1 MNIQKISINN
11 LIEADYNPRK
21 NLQPGDEE
29 YKKIKKSIEKFGYV
43 EPVIVNTKDKILKI
57 ISGHQR
63 IKVLKDLGY
72 KEIDCI
78 LVSLDENDEKALNIA
93 LNKISGEWDNEK
105 LQAVLKELKDFDQ
118 DQFFLTGF
126 NDNEF
131 QKLEMEFSQDQSIN
145 KSVSNDNFNESEA
158 KKEAEKNLITKPGY
172 FYQLGNH
179 YLLCGDSFKEND
191 RNKLINNK
199 FMDMIYTD
207 PPYNMQMGGQGCFKD
222 STKKIKKRIDKLINF
237 DVTKL
242 SFLPNIDIGS
252 FYIFTSKNGIRDYL
266 KIFEKHNFNILV
278 WGKTNAIPYTSGT
291 FIPDLEYILYFSTDK
306 KIWNNSLKPAEIYK
320 KYYISSISEA
330 KKEDGDLHPTMKP
343 IELISNRLRISSNE
357 NSNILDLFA
366 GSGSTMIAADQLKR
380 NCYMME
386 IEPIFCDV
394 IIRRYIKFK
403 SGKSDDVFLID
414 KDNKK
419 IPWSKLVGG
428 N

>member
-21 NLQPGDEE
+21 NLQPDDEE

-72 KEIDCI
+72 KEINCV
-78 LVSLDENDEKALNIA
+78 LVNLNDSDEKTLNVA

-131 QKLEMEFSQDQSIN
+131 QKLEMEFSQNQSIN
-145 KSVSNDNFNESEA
+145 KSASNDNFNESEA
-158 KKEAEKNLITKPGY
+158 KEEAEKNLITKPGY

-179 YLLCGDSFKEND
+179 HLLCGDSFKADD

-199 FMDMIYTD
+199 LFDMLFTD
-207 PPYNMQMGGQGCFKD
+207 PPYSFGNGSLKR
-222 STKKIKKRIDKLINF
+222 SKKRLEKLINL
-237 DVTKL
+237 DTKQL
-242 SFLPNIDIGS
+242 SFLPDLDIKS
-252 FYIFTSKNGIRDYL
+252 YYIFCSKDSIKDLLNIYPDDYIYDVL
-266 KIFEKHNFNILV
+266 A
-278 WGKTNAIPYTSGT
+278 WCKTNPTPLT
-291 FIPDLEYILYFSTDK
+291 NNKFLPDVEYLLYFAIRK
-306 KIWNNSLKPAEIYK
+306 ERIWNNSLKPNEIYK
-320 KYYISSISEA
+320 KYFTS
-330 KKEDGDLHPTMKP
+330 KKEEGKKDDGDLHPTMKP

-414 KDNKK
+414 KNNKK
-419 IPWSKLVGG
+419 IPWSQLVGG